1 MKPLGNDEMK
11 TARASSSS
19 FDALTFSIWGMFIL
33 TVLSG
38 VFLMV
43 YYVPVFSQAFSS
55 VQRVSEQVPFGWMIR
70 RFHAVGANLLLL
82 LVFIHLL
89 RVFYAGRYK
98 SRPPS
103 VWLLEILLIF
113 CAVGANFTGFFLP
126 LSQKAYWG
134 TSITLSSLSTIPG
147 WGNSLVEFLRGG
159 RELGGGALTRFSSMH
174 VGTAALMLLSF
185 LLHQRRSMASPGV
198 QGDESTG
205 RGFWVAAV
213 VAGVLLAVVAF
224 FPYGFTDPL
233 RAAANPTASPQGVTA
248 PWYFLFLPEALS
260 SFASAYP
267 VGLTLFLLAVFL
279 LVLFLPYLDRNPE
292 KNLLLRPVSL
302 SLGSGLMLLGIYFT
316 LVGFTGVNYGQN
328 VIVPDRPL
336 SPMEVRGAQVFVE
349 KNCAY
354 CHQVFGE
361 GGRREGPD
369 MTVVVQRNRSPE
381 WIQRFIVNARLY
393 QPGTTM
399 PRYDLPLSD
408 VEALRAYLLSL
419 DRQRETFRAVDRQRL
434 LDFGSSLT
442 ISRGEEK

>member
-1 MKPLGNDEMK
+1 MKPLRNDEMRTAK
-11 TARASSSS
+11 TSSSA
-19 FDALTFSIWGMFIL
+19 FDALTLSIWGVFIL

-70 RFHAVGANLLLL
+70 RLHAVGANLLLL
-82 LVFIHLL
+82 LIFIHLL

-98 SRPPS
+98 TRPPA

-113 CAVGANFTGFFLP
+113 CAVAANFTGFFLP

-174 VGTAALMLLSF
+174 VGMAALMLLAF
-185 LLHQRRSMASPGV
+185 LLHKRRAMASSGE

-205 RGFWVAAV
+205 RAFWAAAV
-213 VAGVLLAVVAF
+213 VAGILLAVVTF

-233 RAAANPTASPQGVTA
+233 RAAANPTTMPQGITA

-267 VGLTLFLLAVFL
+267 VGLTLFILAALL
-279 LVLFLPYLDRNPE
+279 LVLFLPYLDWNPE

-302 SLGSGLMLLGIYFT
+302 SLGSGLLLLGVYFT

-328 VIVPDRPL
+328 VILPDRPL
-336 SPMEVRGAQVFVE
+336 SPMEIRGAQVFVE

-354 CHQVFGE
+354 CHQVFGK

-408 VEALRAYLLSL
+408 LEALRSYLLSL
-419 DRQRETFRAVDRQRL
+419 DRQRETFRAVDRQQV
-434 LDFGSSLT
+434 LDFGSSLA
-442 ISRGEEK
+442 ISKGEEK